1 MTHGMVSLEGFN
13 VVGIGVKNTSGLH
26 TLAEAI
32 FADELDDLLAVL
44 FLGVDPAGH
53 HLVEALGIHGSTELV
68 DLKHSPADGGASL
81 LDFCDKLGVIENATG
96 DLAVTTTETE
106 HKVEG

>member
-1 MTHGMVSLEGFN
+1 MVSLEGFN
-13 VVGIGVKNTSGLH
+13 VVGISVENTSGLH

-53 HLVEALGIHGSTELV
+53 LVEALGVHGSTELV
-68 DLKHSPADGGASL
+68 DLKHSLADGGASL
-81 LDFCDKLGVIENATG
+81 LDFCDKLGVIENATW

-106 HKVEG
+106 HEVEG